1 MKKLITLLSVLFS
14 LIAISEV
21 SAQSSGSSNTSVT
34 NYSQGIGLR
43 LGGGSGITYKKFLSE
58 KNAIEVIG
66 AFHGLFDNGGN
77 NYVGVTGL
85 YQWVFAFPVKQ
96 MNWYVGAG
104 ADAGIW
110 DGGNGGEFGL
120 GIDGI
125 VGLEYTLADA
135 PVNFGLDLIPSLGL
149 VNRSGFYWGNA
160 ALSVRYT
167 F

>member
-1 MKKLITLLSVLFS
+1 MFALTEL
-14 LIAISEV
+14 
-21 SAQSSGSSNTSVT
+21 SAQSSESKNTSTT
-34 NYSQGIGLR
+34 NYGQGIGLR
-43 LGGGSGITYKKFLSE
+43 LGGGVGITYKKFLGE
-58 KNAIEVIG
+58 KNAFELIG
-66 AFHGLFDNGGN
+66 AFHGLFNGDDN

-85 YQWVFAFPVKQ
+85 YQWVFPFPVKQ

-120 GIDGI
+120 GLDGI
-125 VGLEYTLADA
+125 IGLEYTLADA
-135 PVNFGLDLIPSLGL
+135 PINFGLDLIPSLGL
-149 VNRSGFYWGNA
+149 INRSGFYWGNA